1 MVSALPAGRGAL
13 FEHVAGQRLLAG
25 EADVADKAAGE
36 RIDYDLMQSP
46 DVRIAATIAQESAK
60 RRRWIVSVSNARA
73 QPVTAEGTLT
83 QDITPRPKGLER
95 RRSGWIWRIV
105 VPANGK
111 ADYRYDERLDR

>member
-1 MVSALPAGRGAL
+1 
-13 FEHVAGQRLLAG
+13 
-25 EADVADKAAGE
+25 
-36 RIDYDLMQSP
+36 MQSP

-73 QPVTAEGTLT
+73 QPVTAEVTLT